1 MIIMGTYIAAG
12 RTFNLSPRALA
23 FAKIRAEQ
31 PRLSVK
37 ACAVEAGYAKA
48 GAAVRGFELLKDDRV
63 TRAILHFA
71 ALALAKAA
79 GELSERME
87 QSCIID
93 DRRWRVFDRLAIDR
107 LRVEGNALAERM
119 AKIEKLYE
127 APRVSPERKALRNGT
142 TGRRPAGLAK
152 AKRVIHKDNSPYPI
166 ELAVGCSGVALMAIS
181 PCCGPTGSHQSCQKP
196 SKRLA
201 SILV

>member
-12 RTFNLSPRALA
+12 HTFNLSPRALA

-37 ACAVEAGYAKA
+37 ACAVEAGYAEA
-48 GAAVRGFELLKDDRV
+48 GAAVRGFELLRDDRV
-63 TRAILHFA
+63 IRAILHFA

-79 GELSERME
+79 GELSLRME

-93 DRRWRVFDRLAIDR
+93 DRHWRVFDRVAIDR
-107 LRVEGNALAERM
+107 LRVEGKALAERM

-127 APRVSPERKALRNGT
+127 APHVSPERKALRNST
-142 TGRRPAGLAK
+142 TGRRPARRAR
-152 AKRVIHKDNSPYPI
+152 AKRVTHKHDRESMLREIRGSLELLKALGVPIHL
-166 ELAVGCSGVALMAIS
+166 EG
-181 PCCGPTGSHQSCQKP
+181 
-196 SKRLA
+196 RLA
-201 SILV
+201 EDHRKPTPD